1 MATQCGF
8 KVACALLVVFSLLA
22 GCAGGGAPQD
32 PTAEPSTE
40 AWDAKPIE
48 LRVMCASCL
57 EPGTDKAQE
66 AYQKAFME
74 LHPNVKIVLEGV
86 PSEQFHQKLVTL
98 GSGGQLPDLIEDQNA
113 FVSANAEAGFVL
125 PLNDFADQ
133 SFFDEF
139 LPGSI
144 DMLSYNGKVYALQ
157 IGMVNTGIIYR
168 ADMLEEAGL
177 EEPPMDWTWDDF
189 ARYAVALTK
198 DGQYG
203 LGINGK
209 ASRGNFSTLLPYIY
223 SNGGTIVEPTADGK
237 WIATVNSPEAVAAL
251 AFIGELVHEH
261 KVTPPGF
268 LTNGFAE
275 NVRDVAL
282 GRTAMFETASHA
294 FGIIAAD
301 YPDVVEHLRSRPF
314 PGQEPFSR
322 GWAAAWSVCNTGDP
336 VKQRAAWE
344 YVKFMTNREN
354 QILWNELTWWMPT
367 RKDAYDAPKLRAP
380 QYEGFSK
387 AAEHIVQYPN
397 LPVQARIED
406 LVMDV
411 MQDVFTGKSDYQ
423 GMMDDLA
430 EDINAVL
437 DEAGLLG
444 KR

>member
-1 MATQCGF
+1 VAAQSRL
-8 KVACALLVVFSLLA
+8 KVVCALLLVVGLLA
-22 GCAGGGAPQD
+22 GCVGSGAPQN
-32 PTAEPSTE
+32 PTAEPSTQ

-66 AYQKAFME
+66 TYQKAFME

-98 GSGGQLPDLIEDQNA
+98 GTGGQLPDLIEDQNA
-113 FVSANAEAGFVL
+113 FVSANAEAGFTL

-144 DMLSYNGKVYALQ
+144 DMLSYKGKVYALQ

-168 ADMLEEAGL
+168 ADLLKEAGL
-177 EEPPMDWTWDDF
+177 EEPPMDWTWEDF

-198 DGQYG
+198 GDQYG
-203 LGINGK
+203 LGVSGK
-209 ASRGNFSTLLPYIY
+209 ASRGNFTTLLPYIY
-223 SNGGTIVEPTADGK
+223 ANGGTIVEQTPDGK
-237 WIATVNSPEAVAAL
+237 WIASVNSPEAVEAL
-251 AFIGELVHEH
+251 AFLGDLVHKY
-261 KVTPPGF
+261 KVMSPSF
-268 LTNGFAE
+268 LTNGFSE
-275 NVRDVAL
+275 NVRDMAL
-282 GRTAMFETASHA
+282 GRLAMFETASHA
-294 FGIIAAD
+294 FGIIAVD
-301 YPDVVEHLRSRPF
+301 YPDVVQHLRSRPF
-314 PGQEPFSR
+314 PGHVPFSR
-322 GWAAAWSVCNTGDP
+322 GWAAGWSVCKTGDP

-367 RKDAYDAPKLRAP
+367 RKNAYDAPKLTAP

-397 LPVQARIED
+397 LPVQAKIED

-411 MQDVFTGKSDYQ
+411 VQGVFTGKTDYQ
-423 GMMDDLA
+423 AMMDDLA
-430 EDINAVL
+430 QKINAVL
-437 DEAGLLG
+437 DEAELLG
-444 KR
+444 KK